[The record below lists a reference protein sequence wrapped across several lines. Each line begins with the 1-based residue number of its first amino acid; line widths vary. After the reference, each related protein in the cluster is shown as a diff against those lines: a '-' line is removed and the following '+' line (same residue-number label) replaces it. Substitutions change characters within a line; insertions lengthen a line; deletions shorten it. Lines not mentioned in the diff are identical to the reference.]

1 MKSAKTASQ
10 QQYASLQDLTVDNL
24 ARQVS
29 AQRFDFGRD
38 SAVAQHLVQRTL
50 SVLQDEES
58 AHGVR
63 RVPPF
68 TLRLSYKHRSLEV
81 PLLDAELVG
90 RLAAGEPFGQLLRGR
105 REAVF
110 KELLAID
117 PAASMDEVRRLLAP
131 SQLLAAGGR
140 LPRSDGAGAIAIADI
155 NACRA
160 DLARLRTTLAVP
172 DTLLPAPEQLVPPPE
187 SVVGRLSPSIES
199 EGRSPEMA
207 RSFIS
212 HLVALRERFCPR
224 LDELEP
230 GQLVAIALDATDRR
244 MSLKTRYRRQ
254 VPVRLTLL
262 REDEV
267 AQLERVGPWDRSAVD
282 GVLSR
287 RVARLLTEAYCQGGL
302 LSLTLVGLLTH
313 NSPGRVSRLVN
324 EFEARHGLILPTPG
338 TIHDAGSKLTH
349 KAAIVRLHLQGLE
362 CKDIARD
369 TMHCE
374 EAVGRYIDDFER
386 VLIAQAHGLP
396 AALLPRVLKLGA
408 HVVAQYEELIREH
421 IGGLDDVSALLVQ
434 RGIDVEEQAA

>member
-10 QQYASLQDLTVDNL
+10 RQYASLQDLTVDNL

-58 AHGVR
+58 AHGIR

-68 TLRLSYKHRSLEV
+68 TMRLGYKHRSLEV
-81 PLLDAELVG
+81 SLLDAELAG
-90 RLAAGEPFGQLLRGR
+90 RLAAGVPFGQLLRSR

-131 SQLLAAGGR
+131 SELLAAGGR
-140 LPRSDGAGAIAIADI
+140 LPRSDGAPAIADI

-212 HLVALRERFCPR
+212 HLLALRERFCPR
-224 LDELEP
+224 LDELES
-230 GQLVAIALDATDRR
+230 GQLVAIALDVTDRR

-313 NSPGRVSRLVN
+313 NSPSRVSRLVN

-408 HVVAQYEELIREH
+408 HVVAQYDELIREL
-421 IGGLDDVSALLVQ
+421 IGGSQDVQALLVQ